1 MNKDDSFFDQLIQ
14 QNSKIIESEMDDGK
28 ETEESPL
35 VDESTTV
42 STDIESP
49 PTSRQGMPPD
59 AKRAMVSLLR
69 QGVLLMSQKSKLF
82 ETICRYQDDVRRHLS
97 DMYLN
102 LVIDEKSGVAFVASL
117 NQEDLSDS
125 ETITADTHEESISL
139 ITRRTLTLF
148 DTLLLLV
155 LRKYYQE
162 REISGEQKVVIDV
175 ERIDSNMTPFLTL
188 TNNSKSDRK
197 KLDAAL
203 QRMIAKRILSSVRGS
218 DDRYEITPIIR
229 YVVNAEFL
237 ENLLSEYHRLA
248 SESNAQIEQEV
259 Q

>member
-42 STDIESP
+42 STDIEPP
-49 PTSRQGMPPD
+49 PTSHQGMPPD

-69 QGVLLMSQKSKLF
+69 QGVILLSQKSKLF
-82 ETICRYQDDVRRHLS
+82 EVICRYQDDVRRHLS

-102 LVIDEKSGVAFVASL
+102 LVLDEKSGVAFVASL
-117 NQEDLSDS
+117 NQEVLFDS
-125 ETITADTHEESISL
+125 ETTTADAHEEPISL
-139 ITRRTLTLF
+139 ITRRNLTLF

-162 REISGEQKVVIDV
+162 REISGEQKW
-175 ERIDSNMTPFLTL
+175 
-188 TNNSKSDRK
+188 
-197 KLDAAL
+197 
-203 QRMIAKRILSSVRGS
+203 LSM
-218 DDRYEITPIIR
+218 
-229 YVVNAEFL
+229 
-237 ENLLSEYHRLA
+237 
-248 SESNAQIEQEV
+248 
-259 Q
+259 